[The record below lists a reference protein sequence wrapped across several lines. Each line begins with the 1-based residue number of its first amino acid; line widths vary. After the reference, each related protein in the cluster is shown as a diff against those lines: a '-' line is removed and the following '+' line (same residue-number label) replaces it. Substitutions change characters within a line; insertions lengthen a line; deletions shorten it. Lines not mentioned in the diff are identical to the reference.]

1 MNKIIEKKVKKVSAQ
16 DIKNTPEEL
25 AKNLIDLV
33 EFSSTDIL
41 YEPFRGTGNFYNN
54 FPKDNPKIWDEILDN
69 RDFFKSK
76 KNCDFVI
83 TNPPWSKIT
92 TILDKLVKI
101 CNKGF
106 ALLVHSMTLSPS
118 RIKFLNE
125 NGFSIVKY
133 HMVKVKGWFSHAVFI
148 ICKRNCKSII
158 SYDDK
163 VYHMPEN
170 ESIEYEKNMKE
181 YQQNY
186 YKKKKNIYV

>member
-1 MNKIIEKKVKKVSAQ
+1 MNKIIEKKVNKVSAQ

-25 AKNLIDLV
+25 AKKLIDLV

-54 FPKDNPKIWDEILDN
+54 FPIENAKIWDEILDN

-76 KNCDFVI
+76 KNCDWAI

-133 HMVKVKGWFSHAVFI
+133 HMVKVKGWFSHSVFI

-186 YKKKKNIYV
+186 YKKNKNL